1 MQQTEF
7 TFPTMEFN
15 GYEKATKVANLTHI
29 FNKDQVNEIE
39 SSVGR
44 SIYFTHVVTE
54 LIKRRQED
62 DTLSQILDLNDPAFI
77 KVKRQFE
84 NRLNKLFTHHLLGDV
99 LDSQEIDFAVMQV
112 LEEIVK
118 VQRQGVPLS
127 AHSLYARN
135 ELMNSNIFKAMFDL
149 NIIWKSKYYDYFHIE
164 HQLYV

>member
-1 MQQTEF
+1 
-7 TFPTMEFN
+7 
-15 GYEKATKVANLTHI
+15 
-29 FNKDQVNEIE
+29 
-39 SSVGR
+39 
-44 SIYFTHVVTE
+44 
-54 LIKRRQED
+54 
-62 DTLSQILDLNDPAFI
+62 
-77 KVKRQFE
+77 
-84 NRLNKLFTHHLLGDV
+84 
-99 LDSQEIDFAVMQV
+99 MQV